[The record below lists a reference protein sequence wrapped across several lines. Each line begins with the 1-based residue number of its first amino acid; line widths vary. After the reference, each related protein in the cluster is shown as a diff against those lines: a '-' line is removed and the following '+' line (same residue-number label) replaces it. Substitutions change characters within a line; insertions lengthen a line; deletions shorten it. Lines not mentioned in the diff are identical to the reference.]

1 MNIGLASV
9 AVVTRD
15 TQRNVAAMVAAM
27 KLYKGKCDF
36 LVFGETALQGFDSLT
51 WDYEIDRYTAVVQA
65 SLPICKMQKAARC
78 LGMGVSFGYL

>member
-15 TQRNVAAMVAAM
+15 TQRNVAALVAAM

-51 WDYEIDRYTAVVQA
+51 WDYQIARSTAVVQA
-65 SLPICKMQKAARC
+65 SLTICKMQKAARC